1 MLWVCE
7 ILLGGNQNSLSG
19 ILLLE
24 EKRHVKS
31 QSSGNIRWFREKL
44 EQHPQIAVLQVS
56 DLFSNKGTTKYFRM
70 YAEIEEKKGG
80 R

>member
-1 MLWVCE
+1 
-7 ILLGGNQNSLSG
+7 
-19 ILLLE
+19 
-24 EKRHVKS
+24 
-31 QSSGNIRWFREKL
+31 
-44 EQHPQIAVLQVS
+44 VLQVS

>member
-1 MLWVCE
+1 MLKIRVQ
-7 ILLGGNQNSLSG
+7 GT
-19 ILLLE
+19 
-24 EKRHVKS
+24 KS
-31 QSSGNIRWFREKL
+31 DIRWFREKF
-44 EQHPQIAVLQVS
+44 EQYPQIAVLQVS

>member
-1 MLWVCE
+1 ML
-7 ILLGGNQNSLSG
+7 
-19 ILLLE
+19 
-24 EKRHVKS
+24 K
-31 QSSGNIRWFREKL
+31 IRVMGTKIRYSMVSERL

>member
-1 MLWVCE
+1 MLKVRVQ
-7 ILLGGNQNSLSG
+7 GT
-19 ILLLE
+19 
-24 EKRHVKS
+24 KS
-31 QSSGNIRWFREKL
+31 DIRWFREKL
-44 EQHPQIAVLQVS
+44 EQHPQIAVLHVS